1 MANDENVMPADS
13 CCKDNVNS
21 QSSNEQNQMSDVK
34 FKAKDKKIS
43 KKMQLKIELEKE
55 HRGYVEL
62 DV

>member
-1 MANDENVMPADS
+1 MPADS